1 MARQRKKN
9 LRYAVLAIVVSLILW
24 SIAHGSSSVERG
36 YDIPLVF
43 HDLPDTLVI
52 TDQSDEEI
60 NIRVLGSRVALR
72 NLSPSKMEY
81 VIDVSGAKAGRT
93 LHEVDVSRLDIP
105 RGVRIVSRSPAQIDV
120 RVETRGRRI
129 VRIRPDLEGEPA
141 EGFAL
146 TSVEVDP
153 PRVWLTGARSR
164 VVRLSEVVT
173 ETVDVSGLEAPLE
186 RQVSLSLGSDH
197 VWMEEDEPVTV
208 RIGIE
213 PVEPPGGG
221 AEGRLCQTESAS
233 LR

>member
-1 MARQRKKN
+1 MARRRRKN
-9 LRYAVLAIVVSLILW
+9 LRYAVLAIVISLILW

-52 TDQSDEEI
+52 TDQSVEEI
-60 NIRVLGSRVALR
+60 NVRVLGSRVALR
-72 NLSPSKMEY
+72 NLSPSKIEY
-81 VIDVSGAKAGRT
+81 VVDVSGAKAGGT

-120 RVETRGRRI
+120 RFEARGRRI

-141 EGFAL
+141 EGFQL
-146 TSVEVDP
+146 TSVELDP

-164 VVRLSEVVT
+164 VTRLSEVVT
-173 ETVDVSGLEAPLE
+173 ETLDVSGLEAPVE
-186 RQVSLSLGSDH
+186 RQVKLSLGSDH
-197 VWMEEDEPVTV
+197 VWMEEDKPVTV

-213 PVEPPGGG
+213 AVEPPEDGAGGM
-221 AEGRLCQTESAS
+221 EGG
-233 LR
+233 